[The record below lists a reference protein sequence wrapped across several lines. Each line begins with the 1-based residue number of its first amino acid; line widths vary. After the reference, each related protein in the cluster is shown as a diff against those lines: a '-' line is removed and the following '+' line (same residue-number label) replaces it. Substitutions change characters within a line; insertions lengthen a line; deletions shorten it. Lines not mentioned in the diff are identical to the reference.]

1 MVAGLLYA
9 TGLIATLVTLVMVG
23 FSAPTLIQT
32 LTAGFNAPG
41 SDPIASI
48 VDTARALSWA
58 VLPFVG
64 GLVVMGLGRMIML
77 LGSIDRA
84 LRGNP

>member
-1 MVAGLLYA
+1 MVAGLLYIA
-9 TGLIATLVTLVMVG
+9 GLIAALVTLVMVG
-23 FSAPTLIQT
+23 FAAPELIQNFT
-32 LTAGFNAPG
+32 SRLSAPG
-41 SDPIASI
+41 SDLIGAV
-48 VDTARALSWA
+48 VDLARSLNWA

-64 GLVVMGLGRMIML
+64 GLVVMALGRITML